1 MKISVKRLSPTAIIP
16 TKSHPTDAGYD
27 LYADE
32 DAELSPGETRLIKT
46 GVAIAVP
53 KGMVG
58 LLWDRSSLGSQGYH
72 LHGGVIDHG
81 YTGDVSVALCNT
93 NISGHPSLPK
103 KNIKAGD
110 RIAQIIFQDA
120 KHFELEETQELD
132 ETGRSKSGF
141 GSSGR

>member
-1 MKISVKRLSPTAIIP
+1 
-16 TKSHPTDAGYD
+16 
-27 LYADE
+27 
-32 DAELSPGETRLIKT
+32 
-46 GVAIAVP
+46 
-53 KGMVG
+53 
-58 LLWDRSSLGSQGYH
+58 
-72 LHGGVIDHG
+72 
-81 YTGDVSVALCNT
+81 VSVALCNT